1 MCTIPVGSRIV
12 CNGEYGTVLYVGKV
26 DSTQGIW
33 LGVEWDN
40 PERGKHDGS
49 YNGVNYFKTN
59 NPNSG
64 SFIRPAKAN
73 LGRPCP
79 DAILE
84 RYCNKNESILDEKNM
99 SLPQKYGKKRI
110 VEFVGLDKITTKQS
124 QLNQIETVDL
134 SSMFINGPGTPG
146 MLFQLIPNVT
156 TIILSQNLFTSWN
169 DIADITRQLP
179 HLIVLNISENKL
191 ILPENPVELKT
202 AFTNIK
208 TLIMN
213 KLFYDWFQFMT
224 CAIMW
229 PHIEYLD
236 LWSNRI
242 SHITEISSDVFS
254 HLQTLNISNNPIGNW
269 EEICKLGKLSR
280 LEKLIVENAE
290 ISSISFPTIDSVEN
304 SLFYNLKCLYLTNNN
319 LSQWKDIAE
328 LHKLKNLEE
337 LKIKGNPVMSLE
349 ILETSHQIVI
359 AKLDSL
365 KCLNGLLITK
375 EERRGAELDY
385 LKKYCEQ
392 WLKCGGHRDPE
403 FNKPCLDF
411 INEHPTYLKLVKEY
425 GAPEDSELK
434 KQSELLKNNL
444 ILVELYCPV
453 NPNRKPVIKR
463 LPAMMTVGKV
473 KALASRLFNQ
483 NSQDIILWV
492 VSSKENE
499 PEIVMDNDLREIS
512 FYSIRNGDKIYIR

>member
-179 HLIVLNISENKL
+179 HLIVLNISL
-191 ILPENPVELKT
+191 
-202 AFTNIK
+202 
-208 TLIMN
+208 
-213 KLFYDWFQFMT
+213 
-224 CAIMW
+224 
-229 PHIEYLD
+229 
-236 LWSNRI
+236 
-242 SHITEISSDVFS
+242 
-254 HLQTLNISNNPIGNW
+254 
-269 EEICKLGKLSR
+269 
-280 LEKLIVENAE
+280 
-290 ISSISFPTIDSVEN
+290 
-304 SLFYNLKCLYLTNNN
+304 
-319 LSQWKDIAE
+319 
-328 LHKLKNLEE
+328 
-337 LKIKGNPVMSLE
+337 
-349 ILETSHQIVI
+349 
-359 AKLDSL
+359 
-365 KCLNGLLITK
+365 
-375 EERRGAELDY
+375 
-385 LKKYCEQ
+385 
-392 WLKCGGHRDPE
+392 
-403 FNKPCLDF
+403 
-411 INEHPTYLKLVKEY
+411 
-425 GAPEDSELK
+425 
-434 KQSELLKNNL
+434 
-444 ILVELYCPV
+444 
-453 NPNRKPVIKR
+453 
-463 LPAMMTVGKV
+463 
-473 KALASRLFNQ
+473 
-483 NSQDIILWV
+483 
-492 VSSKENE
+492 
-499 PEIVMDNDLREIS
+499 
-512 FYSIRNGDKIYIR
+512 